1 MELESE
7 LTRENVI
14 NFLSSSV
21 IYGNLG
27 LFIGAGFSKAVLHD
41 ESGAAALSWGEL
53 IEATSKEL
61 GIDYTSINKVGISYP
76 EISTIICDQYAIK
89 EGIEYE
95 EAKSKFKSIVCG
107 LTTWY
112 PNKEQRKEFSEYL
125 EVMDPKWVITTN
137 YDLVIESLLTG
148 RCLSLSP
155 EDYITSP
162 KNVIPVYHLHGIRH
176 NPESIIITQEDYV
189 KLFRPN
195 EYRQIKLA
203 LTIKESTTLILG
215 YGLGDV
221 NVLSAVDWSNNI
233 YEYSNIYPHD
243 IVQVVRSANPNAE
256 PYRDKN
262 NIIIIETNEIK
273 DFLAEFNQVLVENIH
288 FNLGRLAKIEEL
300 NGELT
305 TEEYITKFISD
316 QKFRFSMLK
325 ILADFEIHM
334 ISQFI
339 DFLSRCIDK
348 TWENSKPFG
357 AFEGYNQNLTILL
370 DIIINIE
377 FKKMPPALFEFVAY
391 SLDRVFYYVG
401 SESGKSHSAAR
412 TWNGKRNLIP
422 QEIVLELHKQ
432 KQFPTLRVNLNPIIE
447 RIGLV

>member
-1 MELESE
+1 MELEFE
-7 LTRENVI
+7 LTRESVMD
-14 NFLSSSV
+14 FLSSSV

-27 LFIGAGFSKAVLHD
+27 LFIGAGFSKAVLQD
-41 ESGAAALSWGEL
+41 ESGAVALSWGEL
-53 IEATSKEL
+53 IKATCEEL
-61 GIDYTSINKVGISYP
+61 SIDYSSINKIGLSYP
-76 EISTIICDQYAIK
+76 EIATIICDKYAIEK
-89 EGIEYE
+89 EISYE

-107 LTTWY
+107 LTNWY
-112 PNKEQRKEFSEYL
+112 PNKEQRENFNDYL

-148 RCLSLSP
+148 RCLSLGP
-155 EDYITSP
+155 EDYLTSP

-233 YEYSNIYPHD
+233 YQYSSIYPHD
-243 IVQVVRSANPNAE
+243 IVQVVRSENPKTD

-262 NIIIIETNEIK
+262 NIIIIETSEIK
-273 DFLAEFNQVLVENIH
+273 EFLTEFNHALVENLH
-288 FNLGRLAKIEEL
+288 LHLGKLEQINEL

-305 TEEYITKFISD
+305 NEEYLTKFISN
-316 QKFRFSMLK
+316 QEFRLSMLR
-325 ILADFEIHM
+325 ILSNFEIHM

-339 DFLSRCIDK
+339 EFLSRCIEK
-348 TWENSKPFG
+348 TWENSVPYG

-401 SESGKSHSAAR
+401 REYGKSHSAAR
-412 TWNGKRNLIP
+412 TWDRKKDSIP
-422 QEIVLELHKQ
+422 EDMVLELYKQ
-432 KQFPTLRVNLNPIIE
+432 RQFATLRSNLE
-447 RIGLV
+447 RIVRV